1 MRSNFSRRG
10 TEVEVAKLHI
20 ELWAKNLRHGL
31 DLLRELGEEVG
42 AFYGGRT
49 TGKHAIS
56 LTESKSCL
64 IHRMDPPNIPQGK
77 GIGT

>member
-1 MRSNFSRRG
+1 MNCGRITFG
-10 TEVEVAKLHI
+10 MAWL
-20 ELWAKNLRHGL
+20 
-31 DLLRELGEEVG
+31 LLRELGEEVV
-42 AFYGGRT
+42 AFYGART

-77 GIGT
+77 GTGT

>member
-1 MRSNFSRRG
+1 M
-10 TEVEVAKLHI
+10 AWL
-20 ELWAKNLRHGL
+20 
-31 DLLRELGEEVG
+31 LLRELGEEVV

-49 TGKHAIS
+49 TGKHVIS

-64 IHRMDPPNIPQGK
+64 IYRIDPPNIPQGK